1 MFSANVFTPA
11 KCISRLGQN
20 LHILRSIVERISQK
34 EALQLRDGNDGWN
47 TVEIISHLA
56 DWDGIYATRIR
67 NAVTEDRPMIVPY
80 DPLARFES
88 QGYAT
93 RTLSEALLWLT
104 ERRTELIDLLRS
116 LESEQWL
123 RKSIHPDDG
132 EMSIYDIAYNVVL
145 HDINHIEQIFKALE

>member
-20 LHILRSIVERISQK
+20 LHILRSIVEKMTQK

-47 TVEIISHLA
+47 SVEIVSHLA

-88 QGYAT
+88 QGYASRT
-93 RTLSEALLWLT
+93 RDEVLLWFT

-116 LESEQWL
+116 LESEQWQ
-123 RKSIHPDDG
+123 RISIHPEDG
-132 EMSIYDIAYNVVL
+132 EMSVYDIAFNIVL
-145 HDINHIEQIFKALE
+145 HDINHIEQLFKAIE